1 MIGSKVALP
10 CDVTIPSSE
19 DSISLILWYKNDRK
33 SAPIY
38 SIDARNTPIE
48 LAKHFISD
56 SLRDRAKFELSTR
69 PQALLHIDPVIGDDA
84 GIYFCRVDFK
94 WARTINTL
102 SNLSVI
108 GKYWEHSVNQF
119 FLPPELRFPGFL
131 HADFFKI
138 SSTCCFSS
146 FFTFISTFFS
156 RFFLPVAPQVNVAI
170 GRSRS
175 PVDGLSSQRNGTMAH
190 NNHDR
195 SQPGRQSSREEDDDE
210 DNELMMT
217 RRRGGMIHE
226 GTEAVIKCQIR
237 ANPPATSIHWFFN
250 QRPISSDFPLP
261 IPGITFSNNST
272 NLTIRSV
279 SRRHEGMYKCSAV
292 NIGGTGES
300 PDFKVTVLCKYSF
313 YFFFFLPFSFVTPF
327 PLTLFFP
334 SNSLLSNI
342 SSFPF

>member
-108 GKYWEHSVNQF
+108 GKYSEHFVNQF
-119 FLPPELRFPGFL
+119 FLSPEFCFPGFL
-131 HADFFKI
+131 HADFLKI
-138 SSTCCFSS
+138 SFVFFIS
-146 FFTFISTFFS
+146 FFLYFHLHVLFIPLFL
-156 RFFLPVAPQVNVAI
+156 FFLPVAPQVNVAI
-170 GRSRS
+170 GRSRLS
-175 PVDGLSSQRNGTMAH
+175 IDGLSSERNGTMAH
-190 NNHDR
+190 NSHDR
-195 SQPGRQSSREEDDDE
+195 SQPGRQSSREEGDDE

-217 RRRGGMIHE
+217 RRSGGMIHE

-261 IPGITFSNNST
+261 IPGITLSNNST
-272 NLTIRSV
+272 TLIIRSV

-313 YFFFFLPFSFVTPF
+313 LLLFSCFHSPPLLLP
-327 PLTLFFP
+327 L
-334 SNSLLSNI
+334 
-342 SSFPF
+342 